1 MAIIATDIKY
11 FHSGGV
17 GNSDPDADLGGA
29 KSTTAVTDDTLN
41 NVFDKVVGDEAD
53 SGDTEYRGIYF
64 ENDHASLTL
73 ETTLVWIETQTTSSN
88 DAVAIALA
96 GEGIDGTME
105 TIANESTAPS
115 GETFTAPA
123 NKASGLLSSDLTA
136 QQFHGLWLRRVV
148 DASAAAFDTNSF
160 VIQVEG
166 DTAA

>member
-1 MAIIATDIKY
+1 MAIITTDIKF
-11 FHSGGV
+11 FHSGGA
-17 GNSDPDADLGGA
+17 GNTLATASLGGA

-41 NVFDKVVGDEAD
+41 NIFDKVIGDEAD
-53 SGDTEYRGIYF
+53 TGDTEYRGIYF
-64 ENDHASLTL
+64 ENDHATLTL
-73 ETTLVWIETQTTSSN
+73 ETTVVWIETQTPSTN
-88 DAVAIALA
+88 DAIAIALA

-123 NKASGLLSSDLTA
+123 NKAAGLLSSDLTA
-136 QQFHGLWLRRVV
+136 QQFHGLWIRRVV
-148 DASAAAFDTNSF
+148 DASAAAYDTNSF